1 MTDQR
6 ERDRFAFALGYTICH
21 GIKLHNQ
28 GVVNSDDLADSFAE
42 AMISTKE
49 KFPSITEAVLK
60 DILENCS
67 YQTIKPLLTEIID
80 RAKRA

>member
-28 GVVNSDDLADSFAE
+28 GVANSDDLADSFAE
-42 AMISTKE
+42 ALTSTRE

-60 DILENCS
+60 DIIENCS
-67 YQTIKPLLTEIID
+67 FQTIQPLLKEIID
-80 RAKRA
+80 RAKGA